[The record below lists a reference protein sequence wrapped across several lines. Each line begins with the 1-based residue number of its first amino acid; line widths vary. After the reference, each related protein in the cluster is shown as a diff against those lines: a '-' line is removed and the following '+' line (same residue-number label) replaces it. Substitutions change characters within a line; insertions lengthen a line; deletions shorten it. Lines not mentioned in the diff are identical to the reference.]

1 MNRKWISIG
10 LVSVILLQLAVLGGE
25 YLGAVYPLWTGKEV
39 RLKVVPFDPRSL
51 FRGNYARLNYDI
63 SRLNTSDLQEIKSPR
78 NGEIV
83 YVSLKPDDQ
92 GLYTFSEASIE
103 KPESGMFIRGRV
115 NRSRWWGGS
124 GRVPI
129 KYGIEAWFAP
139 KKKAL
144 ELERTF
150 RRYGGVA
157 TIMVA
162 SNGKATLKS
171 VEANSPPESSPAQPN

>member
-10 LVSVILLQLAVLGGE
+10 LVSMIVLQLGVLAGE
-25 YLGAVYPLWTGKEV
+25 YLGAVYPLWTGQEI
-39 RLKVVPFDPRSL
+39 RLKVVPVDPRSL

-63 SRLNTSDLQEIKSPR
+63 SRIDANDLKGVESPR

-83 YVSLKPDDQ
+83 YVSLKPDEQ
-92 GLYTFSEASIE
+92 GLYIFSAASTV
-103 KPESGMFIRGRV
+103 KPVSGIFIRGRV

-124 GRVPI
+124 AKLPI

-144 ELERTF
+144 ELERTL
-150 RRYGGVA
+150 RSGGGVA
-157 TIMVA
+157 SVMVA
-162 SNGKATLKS
+162 SNGKATLKA
-171 VEANSPPESSPAQPN
+171 VGPGESLTKP